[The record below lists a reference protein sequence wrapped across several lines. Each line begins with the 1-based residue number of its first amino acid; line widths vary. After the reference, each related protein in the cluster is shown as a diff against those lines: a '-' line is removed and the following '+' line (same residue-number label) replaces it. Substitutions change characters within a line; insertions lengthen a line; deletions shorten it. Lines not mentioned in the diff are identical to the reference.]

1 VAAQKAVTA
10 RRASA
15 DEVRPFARRAER
27 FCTTSETLESLI
39 AEGECWVVEEGG
51 TVVAGWSQQWQGR
64 NLHVL
69 IYGGRA
75 DIDLSLVLNACL
87 EAQRPESASFQ
98 TRRPGLIRKGIEQG
112 YRVVRQL
119 PGGVVMKKEF

>member
-1 VAAQKAVTA
+1 VTA

-27 FCTTSETLESLI
+27 FCTTSETLEQLLG
-39 AEGECWVVEEGG
+39 AGECWVVEEGG
-51 TVVAGWSQQWQGR
+51 NVVAGWSQQWQGT

-69 IYGGRA
+69 VYGGRA

-87 EAQRPESASFQ
+87 EAQRPASASFQ
-98 TRRPGLIRKGIEQG
+98 TRRRGLIRKGIEQG
-112 YRVVRQL
+112 YRVVRKL
-119 PGGVVMKKEF
+119 PCGVEMKKEF

>member
-1 VAAQKAVTA
+1 MTA

-27 FCTTSETLESLI
+27 FCTTSETLEQLLG
-39 AEGECWVVEEGG
+39 AGECWVVEEGG
-51 TVVAGWSQQWQGR
+51 NVVAGWSQQWQGT

-69 IYGGRA
+69 VYGGRA

-87 EAQRPESASFQ
+87 EAQRPASASFQ
-98 TRRPGLIRKGIEQG
+98 TRRRGLIRKGIEQG
-112 YRVVRQL
+112 YRVVRKL
-119 PGGVVMKKEF
+119 PCGVEMKKEF